1 MAIFR
6 RRTYRPRLCRITNVC
21 VLPIILLSAIAA
33 SLALFERMTGVLF
46 SVRRSESAAHKI
58 NHIEAI
64 VAWFENS
71 LLRASPVIRETS
83 ALSHCQTLWVYRTRG
98 MATSSHRECL
108 IMTYGFISAAY
119 TAARLCRRLY
129 SQCLCDLFCSQPLR
143 RRLFYSIVWR
153 ELFIVCSDRKMQYK
167 YLTISKRSW
176 RRSVRKAF
184 YVQVPCS
191 AESVRTLLLA
201 IATR

>member
-1 MAIFR
+1 MSYSQCVCGLFCSQPLQHVTCIIP
-6 RRTYRPRLCRITNVC
+6 TNYRC
-21 VLPIILLSAIAA
+21 VI
-33 SLALFERMTGVLF
+33 F
-46 SVRRSESAAHKI
+46 SVRLSESAAHKI

-143 RRLFYSIVWR
+143 RRLFYSIV
-153 ELFIVCSDRKMQYK
+153 
-167 YLTISKRSW
+167 
-176 RRSVRKAF
+176 
-184 YVQVPCS
+184 
-191 AESVRTLLLA
+191 
-201 IATR
+201 